1 MADTP
6 AEAAEEAT
14 PGPCRV
20 LLVDDHALV
29 RRGLRELLDRM
40 ESVEVVGEAGDGREA
55 VELTFRLE
63 PHLVLMDLVMPELNG
78 IEATRRVLR
87 ERPETRVLALSIHTD
102 EPRVHEAIEA
112 GARGYLP
119 KEADPSELPRAI
131 DALCRGKRYI
141 SPTLSTRVMEKVAAR
156 GEDDAEPRLP
166 LEVLTPRQREVLQLV
181 AESYTS
187 REIAEKL
194 DLSVKTVETHRRD
207 IKNRLGIRDIPGLV
221 KFAVRTGLVSVE
233 D

>member
-1 MADTP
+1 MTDTSTEP
-6 AEAAEEAT
+6 AEERAAD
-14 PGPCRV
+14 PCRV

-29 RRGLRELLDRM
+29 RTGLRAILDRI
-40 ESVEVVGEAGDGREA
+40 EGVEVVGEAGDGREA
-55 VELTFRLE
+55 VELASRLD
-63 PHLVLMDLVMPELNG
+63 PHLVLMDLALPELNG
-78 IEATRRVLR
+78 IEATRRLAR
-87 ERPETRVLALSIHTD
+87 ERPEIRVLALSIHTD
-102 EPRVHEAIEA
+102 ELRVHEAIEA
-112 GARGYLP
+112 GAAGYLP

-131 DALCRGKRYI
+131 EAVRRGERYI
-141 SPTLSTRVMEKVAAR
+141 SPVLSTRVMEKVAPR
-156 GEDDAEPRLP
+156 EEDAEPQAP